1 MNLWSGFALMRCFYD
16 QTRRDFKDKHKKRT
30 GYLMSNEKMGISGEY
45 RLEYMPLMIQK
56 KTGGIS
62 YSNDKMGTFII
73 IICFT
78 LDVLYLYFTV
88 PMTWDVFMYTMC

>member
-1 MNLWSGFALMRCFYD
+1 
-16 QTRRDFKDKHKKRT
+16 
-30 GYLMSNEKMGISGEY
+30 MGINSEY

-56 KTGGIS
+56 KIRWR
-62 YSNDKMGTFII
+62 MGTFII
-73 IICFT
+73 IFFFT